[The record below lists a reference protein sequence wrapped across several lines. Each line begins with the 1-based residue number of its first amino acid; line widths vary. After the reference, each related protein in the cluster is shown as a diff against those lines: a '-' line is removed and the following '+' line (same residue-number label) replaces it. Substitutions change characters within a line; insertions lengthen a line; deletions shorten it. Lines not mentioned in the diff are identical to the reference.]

1 MPGHKH
7 GKLFVGRPCK
17 KRADYLLKLSRHQLK
32 MVVVILTGHAAV
44 RGHLYT
50 VGLFDGDPTC
60 RFFRKEI
67 ETVQHIIC
75 CCEVLARQRYNVFGN
90 PLVETK
96 DASTA
101 SVRDLC
107 LFIRGTGLLNV
118 Y

>member
-1 MPGHKH
+1 LAGHRH
-7 GKLFVGRPCK
+7 GKLFIGRPFK
-17 KRADYLLKLSRHQLK
+17 KRADDLLKLSRHQIK
-32 MVVVILTGHAAV
+32 MVIAILTGHAAV

-60 RFFRKEI
+60 RFCRKET

-75 CCEVLARQRYNVFGN
+75 CCKVLGCQCYNVFGN
-90 PLVETK
+90 PFVEPK
-96 DASTA
+96 DISTA

-107 LFIRGTGLLNV
+107 LFIRSTGLLNV